1 MKRLPVRRL
10 GWHRRGHSAPFHTTY
25 ASTRWGEASDAE
37 AAWDRARAAGVR
49 WGWAGALCGALVAL
63 VWCAPARWV
72 AEGIASATAQRVVLA
87 DARGSVWSGS
97 AVLVLTGGPGSRD
110 AAALPG
116 RLAWRVQPRGW
127 AIDVVLQQDC
137 CLRHGVTLRWA
148 PSLSHQTLTL
158 HTPDDWLGPWPASWL
173 AGLGTP
179 WNTLRLGGTARL
191 RASDVAFESVQG
203 RWHMV
208 GGLDLELA
216 QASSRMSTLDTLG
229 SYRLSVQGAHAH
241 TAPLAQHDGTSAG
254 PARITLSTLEGA
266 LQLSGQGTWSL
277 AGLRFQGEARAAD
290 PNDTALDNLLNII
303 GQRDG
308 ARSVISIG

>member
-10 GWHRRGHSAPFHTTY
+10 GWRRRSRPSFQTTY
-25 ASTRWGEASDAE
+25 ASTRWDEASDAE

-49 WGWAGALCGALVAL
+49 WGWAGALSGALIGL
-63 VWCAPARWV
+63 VCCAPARWV
-72 AEGIASATAQRVVLA
+72 AEGVASATAQRVMLA

-116 RLAWRVQPRGW
+116 RLAWHVQPRGW
-127 AIDVVLQQDC
+127 ALETVLRQDC
-137 CLRHGVTLRWA
+137 CLRNGVTLRWA
-148 PSLSHQTLTL
+148 PTLSHQTLTL
-158 HTPDDWLGPWPASWL
+158 QSPDDWLGPWPASWL

-191 RASDVAFESVQG
+191 RASGLAFESVQG
-203 RWHMV
+203 RWQMI

-229 SYRLSVQGAHAH
+229 SYRLSVRGAPPR
-241 TAPLAQHDGTSAG
+241 TAQTPQHDNTSAD
-254 PARITLSTLEGA
+254 PTLITLSTIEGA
-266 LQLSGQGTWSL
+266 LQLNGQGTWGL
-277 AGLRFQGEARAAD
+277 AGLHFQGEAHAAD
-290 PNDTALDNLLNII
+290 PKDTALDNLLNII
-303 GQRDG
+303 GQRNG

>member
-1 MKRLPVRRL
+1 MKRLPLRRL
-10 GWHRRGHSAPFHTTY
+10 GWPRRGRAAPFQTTY

-72 AEGIASATAQRVVLA
+72 AEGVASATAQRVMLA

-127 AIDVVLQQDC
+127 ALETVLQQDC
-137 CLRHGVTLRWA
+137 CLRNGVTLRWA
-148 PSLSHQTLTL
+148 PTFSHQTLTL
-158 HTPDDWLGPWPASWL
+158 QAPGDWLGPWPASWL

-191 RASDVAFESVQG
+191 HASGLAFESVQG
-203 RWHMV
+203 RWRMV
-208 GGLDLELA
+208 GGLDLELV

-229 SYRLSVQGAHAH
+229 SYRLSVRGAPPR
-241 TAPLAQHDGTSAG
+241 TAQTPQHDDASAV
-254 PARITLSTLEGA
+254 PTLITLSTLEGA
-266 LQLSGQGTWSL
+266 LQLSGQGTWGL
-277 AGLRFQGEARAAD
+277 AGLHFQGEAHAAD